1 MCCST
6 IDAGWILRLST
17 DETRVLWRIHLI
29 VQEGQTLF
37 QVLQLH
43 ARIEIAG
50 RQWSR
55 LPARS
60 QSGSGSADC
69 YFPHNWYIRGNQE
82 TIQGELP
89 QPPSDVQHDYR
100 HYCRRHLLGL
110 QDGRSCCHK

>member
-1 MCCST
+1 MCCFDV
-6 IDAGWILRLST
+6 DADWILRLLV
-17 DETRVLWRIHLI
+17 DETRVLRRVHLI

-43 ARIEIAG
+43 ACIEITG
-50 RQWSR
+50 RQWPR

-60 QSGSGSADC
+60 QGGSGSAYC
-69 YFPHNWYIRGNQE
+69 YFLDNWHIRGSQE

-89 QPPSDVQHDYR
+89 QPPSYVQHDYR
-100 HYCRRHLLGL
+100 HHCRRYLLGL

>member
-50 RQWSR
+50 RQ
-55 LPARS
+55 
-60 QSGSGSADC
+60 
-69 YFPHNWYIRGNQE
+69 
-82 TIQGELP
+82 
-89 QPPSDVQHDYR
+89 
-100 HYCRRHLLGL
+100 
-110 QDGRSCCHK
+110 